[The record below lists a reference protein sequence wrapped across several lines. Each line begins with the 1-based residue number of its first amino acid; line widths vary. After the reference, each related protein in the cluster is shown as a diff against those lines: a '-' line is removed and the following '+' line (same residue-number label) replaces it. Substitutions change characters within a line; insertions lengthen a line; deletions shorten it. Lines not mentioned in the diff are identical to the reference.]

1 MKTKY
6 ELLQEYS
13 EKIKDIL
20 EPVLDKLTGPERDDI
35 LAKIDQLLINTI
47 ENPKDLEDEIPWNES
62 EIINDLNY
70 NDDIDLDN
78 EFK

>member
-6 ELLQEYS
+6 ERLQEYS

-20 EPVLDKLTGPERDDI
+20 ESVLDKLTGPERDDI
-35 LAKIDQLLINTI
+35 LAKIDQLLIDTI

-62 EIINDLNY
+62 EIINDLDY